1 MESKEIPRLIEFDE
15 KSKIAALV
23 MTILGIPLKRCE
35 AIVIFP
41 GQGEHQRVFYGIDLW
56 KRKYGSKLLVAGI
69 SRKNIKQFGGCDKKY
84 VTGLCGVDEDYSDIF
99 VITDRGDNTVQQS
112 NWVSEIVRKHSIKSL
127 ILTTALY
134 HLPRA
139 YLTLLKVL
147 QKNNLRLILTPSPTL
162 PFSLEDYSFIPGEI
176 TRISEYQKKGDVA
189 TFEELYDH
197 LSWQTKQID
206 LE

>member
-1 MESKEIPRLIEFDE
+1 MVKIENKEIPRLIEFDE
-15 KSKIAALV
+15 KSEIAALV

-56 KRKYGSKLLVAGI
+56 KRKYGSKFLVAGT
-69 SRKNIKQFGGCDKKY
+69 SRENIKQFGGYDKKY
-84 VTGLCGVDEDYSDIF
+84 IAGLCGVDEDCPNIF
-99 VITDRGDNTVQQS
+99 VITDKGDNTVQQS

-127 ILTTALY
+127 IITTALY

-139 YLTLLKVL
+139 YLTFLKVL
-147 QKNNLRLILTPSPTL
+147 QGKVILIPSPTL
-162 PFSLEDYSFIPGEI
+162 PLSLKDYSLVPGEI
-176 TRISEYQKKGDVA
+176 ARISEYQRKGDVA

-197 LSWQTKQID
+197 LSWLSKQLD